1 MQELATLSALSE
13 PEFVA
18 LIDEI
23 ADDPSRRDEL
33 TDLLREDHS
42 LYQQRGTATTA
53 RMRGWILLALA
64 RVGVSDAALL
74 FVLEELDTGTEPYL
88 VAAAA
93 RALRSYPTPKSA
105 FAGFVMRAISNVR
118 YRDEPVALEN
128 YGRYATSAAAT
139 SAVRELLATLT
150 WLGAEGQDVVEEVES
165 LRAPVAGLPKKM
177 LPFVDQAI
185 QAIRAG
191 DQNHENGASQCCALP
206 SSLGSIFFSRA
217 GSRRDCAPIEETLFQ
232 DHEGASVSFREF
244 FRGHVSIVVFFY
256 TRCDNPLK
264 CSLTITKL
272 ARVQK
277 LLEERCLAGQI
288 RTAAITY
295 DPGFDLPDRLHN
307 YGQSRGLRLDAGNRM
322 LRTTS
327 GFTALSRH
335 FKLGVNFVE
344 SLVNRHRVEAY
355 VLDAE
360 GRIASC
366 FERIHWDEQQL
377 VDRAI
382 EVMNEKDDMPPPLP
396 AAPPPPRRNAAP
408 QVLGLLA
415 SIAIAFFPKCP
426 MCWAGY
432 LSMFGIAT
440 LEKIPYSPWLQP
452 LFFAVMLV
460 NLASVWFRRHS
471 TGGMITFAL
480 VSAGALAILS
490 SKFVPGWEAA
500 ATAGVALTLAG
511 SLLSAFSAKNAR
523 VTAQQF
529 NQA

>member
-13 PEFVA
+13 PEFAA

-33 TDLLREDHS
+33 TNLLREDHS

-64 RVGVSDAALL
+64 RVGVSDGALL

-93 RALRSYPTPKSA
+93 RALRSYPIPKPA
-105 FAGFVMRAISNVR
+105 FAGFLMRAISNVR
-118 YRDEPVALEN
+118 YRDEPVSLEN
-128 YGRYATSAAAT
+128 YGRYATSTAAT

-150 WLGAEGQDVVEEVES
+150 SLGAEARDVLAEVES
-165 LRAPVAGLPKKM
+165 LRATQAGLPKK
-177 LPFVDQAI
+177 LLSLVDQAV
-185 QAIRAG
+185 QAIRSGDHNDEQRAG
-191 DQNHENGASQCCALP
+191 QGCALP
-206 SSLGSIFFSRA
+206 AGLGSIFFSRA

-232 DHEGASVSFREF
+232 DHEGASVNFREF
-244 FRGHVSIVVFFY
+244 FRGRASIVVFFY

-277 LLEERCLAGQI
+277 LLEERGLAGQV

-295 DPGFDLPDRLHN
+295 DPGFDLPDRLRS
-307 YGQSRGLRLDAGNRM
+307 YGQSRGVRLDAGNRM
-322 LRTTS
+322 LRTT
-327 GFTALSRH
+327 GGLTALSRH

-366 FERIHWDEQQL
+366 FERIHWDEQRV
-377 VDRAI
+377 VDRVV
-382 EVMNEKDDMPPPLP
+382 EVMNEKDDKPPSLP
-396 AAPPPPRRNAAP
+396 SASSPPRRTAAP
-408 QVLGLLA
+408 QVFGLLA
-415 SIAIAFFPKCP
+415 SI
-426 MCWAGY
+426 
-432 LSMFGIAT
+432 
-440 LEKIPYSPWLQP
+440 
-452 LFFAVMLV
+452 
-460 NLASVWFRRHS
+460 
-471 TGGMITFAL
+471 
-480 VSAGALAILS
+480 
-490 SKFVPGWEAA
+490 
-500 ATAGVALTLAG
+500 
-511 SLLSAFSAKNAR
+511 
-523 VTAQQF
+523 
-529 NQA
+529 